1 MDKLTQLQL
10 NRTFLD
16 RQLLLERT
24 ELKSLAV
31 IAHLVALQSQEANS
45 PYESLWARI
54 EGFKPRDLDELFL
67 DRSAVRGTWF
77 RSTVQTTTAEDYLA
91 FRGIHSEIFLRGMD
105 RLLEG
110 IDGADWVEELRKAYS
125 GAGALHGP
133 ELVAIADGL
142 MPGQSKELWKS
153 HNVRRAVA
161 MLRKPKGPNGRTL
174 GPRDPWIEAVEL
186 LGELPIAAESVNRQE
201 LIRRYLAA
209 YGPAS
214 VADASYFL
222 GLSRLGPIFKN
233 MGLREYQSEKGTVLY
248 DLPDLELT
256 DPSVKAPVR
265 LMASFDHTILG
276 HADRTRIID
285 QAHSPIISGVNAMFK
300 PYILVDGRV
309 TGYWTYGLAKDE
321 IPEVHFHYFS
331 RPTKLQESELISEA
345 ESWTESWFGSAE
357 SLRINMKDYS

>member
-1 MDKLTQLQL
+1 METLSQLQL

-24 ELKSLAV
+24 ERKPLDV
-31 IAHLVALQSQEANS
+31 IAHLIALQSQEAQS

-54 EGFKPRDLDELFL
+54 DGFKPTDLDELLL

-105 RLLEG
+105 KVLDG
-110 IDGADWVEELRKAYS
+110 ISNADWVEKLRLAYS

-142 MPGQSKELWKS
+142 IPGQDPQTWKS
-153 HNVRRAVA
+153 HSVRRAVA

-174 GPRDPWIEAVEL
+174 GPRDPWIEAEEF
-186 LGELPIAAESVNRQE
+186 LGELPIPAESADRQE

-214 VADASYFL
+214 VADASYFF
-222 GLSRLGPIFKN
+222 GLSRLGPVFRA
-233 MGLREYQSEKGTVLY
+233 MGLREYRSEKGTVLY
-248 DLPDLELT
+248 DLPELELT
-256 DPSVKAPVR
+256 DPSVDAPVR

-309 TGYWTYGLAKDE
+309 TGYWTYSLAKDDV
-321 IPEVHFHYFS
+321 PEVSFHYFS
-331 RPTKLQESELISEA
+331 RPTKLQESELIAEA
-345 ESWTESWFGSAE
+345 ESWVESWFGSAE
-357 SLRINMKDYS
+357 GMRLATADYS